1 MISLDRVTFRY
12 AGAAAAVLTDVT
24 LTIPEGEMCLIVGE
38 TGSGKST
45 LLQLVNGLAP
55 HFTGGNLSGTVT
67 VGGLDTRTNPPR
79 DLAGIVGVVGQDPV
93 AGFVTD
99 RVDDE
104 LAYSMEQLG
113 IPAPIMRQR
122 VEEVIDLLGLDRI
135 RHRSLSA
142 LSAGEQQRVAIGA
155 ALTAQ
160 PRVLVLDEPTSA
172 LDPSAAEE
180 VLAALLRLV
189 HDLGVTVLLAEHRL
203 ERVIQYADSV
213 VLLEG
218 DGTAHCGT
226 AHCGSARCGSARY
239 GSARYGSPAAMMES
253 SLVAP
258 PIIELGRLAGWQP
271 LPLSIRDARRVAGP
285 LRERLTGR
293 PTDRLT
299 DRPAEC
305 LGEESTPANSE
316 HATTR
321 SADARSIDSPRSENL
336 RAVNLSVHYGRVI
349 AVDGVSL
356 TVNPGEITALMGR
369 NGSGKSSLLWALQ
382 GSGLRSGGTVHVSGL
397 DPATLSPDE
406 AIQHIVLVPQRPS
419 DLLYLDSVAAE
430 CQESDRAAGAD
441 QGATS
446 AIFERLSPGVSRTTH
461 PRDHS
466 EGQRLALVLALQ
478 LVGKPAVILLD
489 EPTRGLDYTAK
500 KRLSAVLA
508 EHAERGAAVFLSSHD
523 VEFVARIAD
532 RVVVLSEGEIITD
545 GPARIVLTA
554 SATFAPQVSRILRP
568 LTFLTVD
575 DVRDALGGAP

>member
-1 MISLDRVTFRY
+1 MISLDRVSFRY
-12 AGAAAAVLTDVT
+12 ADTAVDVVTDLT
-24 LTIPEGEMCLIVGE
+24 LTIPEGEMCLIIGE

-55 HFTGGNLSGTVT
+55 HFTGGNLSGAVT

-79 DLAGIVGVVGQDPV
+79 DLAKIVGVVGQDPV
-93 AGFVTD
+93 SGFVTD

-122 VEEVIDLLGLDRI
+122 VEEVIDLLALDRL

-142 LSAGEQQRVAIGA
+142 LSAGEQQRVAMGA

-213 VLLEG
+213 VLLGG
-218 DGTAHCGT
+218 DGT
-226 AHCGSARCGSARY
+226 ARY
-239 GSARYGSPAAMMES
+239 GSAAAMMES
-253 SLVAP
+253 SPIAP
-258 PIIELGRLAGWQP
+258 PIIELGKLAAWHP
-271 LPLSIRDARRVAGP
+271 LPLSIRDARRIAGP
-285 LRERLTGR
+285 LRERLADGTGETL
-293 PTDRLT
+293 PVDN
-299 DRPAEC
+299 AH
-305 LGEESTPANSE
+305 SE
-316 HATTR
+316 NRHTR
-321 SADARSIDSPRSENL
+321 SPHAGTQRTETQQTNSHHTQTL
-336 RAVNLSVHYGRVI
+336 RADDLQAELLRAENLSVHYGRVI
-349 AVDGVSL
+349 AVDGVDL
-356 TVNPGEITALMGR
+356 RLNTGETTALMGR

-382 GSGLRSGGTVHVSGL
+382 GSGPRFGGTVSIAGV
-397 DPATLSPDE
+397 DPASLPPDE
-406 AIQHIVLVPQRPS
+406 AITHVVLVPQRPS

-430 CQESDRAAGAD
+430 CHEADRVAGVQ
-441 QGATS
+441 QGTTS
-446 AIFERLSPGVSRTTH
+446 AIFERLSPGVNQKTH
-461 PRDHS
+461 PRDLS
-466 EGQRLALVLALQ
+466 EGQRLALVLAVQ
-478 LVGKPAVILLD
+478 LAGEPAVILLD

-508 EHAERGAAVFLSSHD
+508 EHAGRGAAVFLSSHD
-523 VEFVARIAD
+523 VEFVARTAD

-545 GPARIVLTA
+545 GPAHTVLTG

-568 LTFLTVD
+568 LRFLTVD
-575 DVRDALGGAP
+575 EVRDALEMTP